1 MHRHYCTCE
10 QSRVLRGVE
19 LSKVECS
26 TLEQNGVQQSER
38 MSGQIIFSAYKL
50 FLDTFESW
58 KRKRRKTLIVSP
70 ECLVHRD
77 AIVPLVRGSRPPHP
91 HPPLAL
97 KK

>member
-38 MSGQIIFSAYKL
+38 MSEQKIFSAYVL

-58 KRKRRKTLIVSP
+58 KRKRRKTLIVIP

-77 AIVPLVRGSRPPHP
+77 AIVPLVRGSRLPHP
-91 HPPLAL
+91 HPPPSP
-97 KK
+97 